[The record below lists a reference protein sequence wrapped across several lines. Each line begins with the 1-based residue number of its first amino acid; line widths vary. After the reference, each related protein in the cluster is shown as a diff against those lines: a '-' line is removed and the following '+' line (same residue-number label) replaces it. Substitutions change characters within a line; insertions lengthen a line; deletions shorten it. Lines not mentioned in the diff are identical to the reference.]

1 MPQELPKVAF
11 LGLGKMG
18 VAMAANIQRAGF
30 PLTVWNR
37 STEKAE
43 PLVAKGAVCAL
54 TPMAAVA
61 NADIVISSLADDDV
75 VSAIVTG
82 PTGILAGLRK
92 GAIHVGTSTISPRLA
107 DRLAQD
113 HIAHGSFYVA
123 GPVVGRTNAAEAAQ
137 LMTILAGDAGAIET
151 ARPVIAAYA
160 SGILPGGQ
168 TASQANTAKLIA
180 NFLGASGMDL
190 IGQTLALGERSG
202 VAPELLRM
210 MLFGF
215 FGNEATREYVDKIAA
230 RNFDDVGFTA
240 TGGLKDVELM
250 IAAGRDVDLELSS
263 AQALQAKLS
272 AAVSRGWD
280 SKDWSCLTDI
290 DRLRQ
295 EA

>member
-1 MPQELPKVAF
+1 MSTALPKVAF

-37 STEKAE
+37 TADKAAA
-43 PLVAKGAVCAL
+43 LVARGARCAP
-54 TPMAAVA
+54 TPEAAVHQ
-61 NADIVISSLADDDV
+61 ADIVISSLADDAVVNAV
-75 VSAIVTG
+75 VSG
-82 PTGILAGLRK
+82 PSGILAGLSK
-92 GAIHVGTSTISPRLA
+92 DAIHVGTSTISPGLA

-113 HIAHGSFYVA
+113 HEAQGSFYVA

-137 LMTILAGDAGAIET
+137 LTTILAGDARVIER
-151 ARPVIAAYA
+151 ARPVVAAYA
-160 SGILPGGQ
+160 SGILPGG
-168 TASQANTAKLIA
+168 AFARQANAAKLIA
-180 NFLGASGMDL
+180 NFLGASGLDL

-215 FGNEATREYVDKIAA
+215 FGHEATREYIDKITA
-230 RNFDDVGFTA
+230 RDFDDVGFTV

-250 IAAGRDVDLELSS
+250 IAAGRDVDLELST
-263 AQALQAKLS
+263 ARALQAKL
-272 AAVSRGWD
+272 AGAVKRGWD
-280 SKDWSCLTDI
+280 GKDWSCLTDI
-290 DRLRQ
+290 DRLHQ